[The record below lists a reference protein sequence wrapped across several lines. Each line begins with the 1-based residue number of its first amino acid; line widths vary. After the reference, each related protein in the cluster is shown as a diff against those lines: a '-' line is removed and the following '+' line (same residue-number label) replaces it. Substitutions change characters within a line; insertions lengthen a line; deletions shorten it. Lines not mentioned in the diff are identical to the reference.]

1 MVNWTLS
8 QAVLLRREKAIADVH
23 QTAQTRWFGKDWVI
37 YDWCGHTVVALFDDP
52 HREHSFALWNITGTP
67 SEEWERKVEVLR
79 GYSQG

>member
-1 MVNWTLS
+1 
-8 QAVLLRREKAIADVH
+8 
-23 QTAQTRWFGKDWVI
+23 VI

-79 GYSQG
+79 GYSQR